1 MSKNDIAL
9 SCTACSALAHSLLQH
24 CSEGSLEQVGQSK
37 RCNTFKKGQI
47 MFFEGNNPLGIYCV
61 RSGTIKLYK
70 IGLGGKEQIV
80 RLAKPGDLLGYRAVL
95 AEETYALSAAVL
107 EDATACFI
115 PRDEFV
121 AALEQHPELYRQ
133 TLKSLCSELGVMQ
146 ERLQSM
152 AQRSVRERLAGILLL
167 LRENFEEQ
175 AVESGLEPE
184 VIGVKLPRE
193 DLANLTGTSTET
205 VIRLLSEF
213 QSDGFVKLEGKRI
226 RLQNP
231 DRLTRL
237 AKMGY

>member
-152 AQRSVRERLAGILLL
+152 AQRSVRERLAGI
-167 LRENFEEQ
+167 
-175 AVESGLEPE
+175 VEDGEAL
-184 VIGVKLPRE
+184 
-193 DLANLTGTSTET
+193 
-205 VIRLLSEF
+205 RLLSGGSVKAGTPAQLF
-213 QSDGFVKLEGKRI
+213 ARPDIDGALVGGASLDADAFAAIVRAAAT
-226 RLQNP
+226 
-231 DRLTRL
+231 D
-237 AKMGY
+237 